1 MKTAVSNAMTNG
13 ISNLTIYAFVALG
26 GACGASLRFY
36 ISQLVLNWLG
46 KGFPFATLMVN
57 ISGSF
62 IMGVLFQLIEH
73 EVLDI
78 QVHRTLIGIGFL
90 GAFTTFSTFS
100 LDTLLLLQQGDLLK
114 ASINI
119 LLNVSLCIAA
129 AGLGLYLVSAL
140 AK

>member
-1 MKTAVSNAMTNG
+1 VSNV
-13 ISNLTIYAFVALG
+13 ISNYTLYAFVAIG

-57 ISGSF
+57 IIGSF
-62 IMGVLFQLIEH
+62 VMGLLYQLIEH
-73 EVLDI
+73 EILTI
-78 QVHRTLIGIGFL
+78 SVHRTLIGIGFL

-100 LDTLLLLQQGDLLK
+100 LDSLLLLQQGDVLK
-114 ASINI
+114 AGINI
-119 LLNVSLCIAA
+119 LLNVCLCIGA
-129 AGLGLYLVSAL
+129 AGLGMYIVSTL

>member
-1 MKTAVSNAMTNG
+1 MTNT
-13 ISNLTIYAFVALG
+13 ISNFTLYAFVALG

-57 ISGSF
+57 ITGSF
-62 IMGVLFQLIEH
+62 IMGLLYQLIEH
-73 EVLDI
+73 QILDI
-78 QVHRTLIGIGFL
+78 NIHRTLIGVGFL
-90 GAFTTFSTFS
+90 GALTTFSTFS
-100 LDTLLLLQQGDLLK
+100 LDTLLLIQQGDLLK
-114 ASINI
+114 ASINV

-129 AGLGLYLVSAL
+129 AALGLYLVSAL

>member
-1 MKTAVSNAMTNG
+1 MTNA
-13 ISNLTIYAFVALG
+13 INQYTLYAFIAIG

-57 ISGSF
+57 ITGSF
-62 IMGVLFQLIEH
+62 VMGVLFQLIDQEI
-73 EVLDI
+73 LDI
-78 QVHRTLIGIGFL
+78 NIHRTLIGIGFL

-100 LDTLLLLQQGDLLK
+100 LDTLLLLQQGDVLK
-114 ASINI
+114 AGLNI
-119 LLNVSLCIAA
+119 LLNVVLCIAA
-129 AGLGLYLVSAL
+129 AGLGLYLVSAF

>member
-1 MKTAVSNAMTNG
+1 MTNA
-13 ISNLTIYAFVALG
+13 ISNVTLYAFVALG

-36 ISQLVLNWLG
+36 IYQLVLNSLG

-62 IMGVLFQLIEH
+62 LMGLLYQLIEQGI
-73 EVLDI
+73 LDI
-78 QVHRTLIGIGFL
+78 NVHRTLIGIGFL

-100 LDTLLLLQQGDLLK
+100 LDSLLLLQQGEVVK
-114 ASINI
+114 AMINI

-129 AGLGLYLVSAL
+129 AGLGLYIVSAL
-140 AK
+140 SK

>member
-1 MKTAVSNAMTNG
+1 MTNG
-13 ISNLTIYAFVALG
+13 ISNFTLYAFVALG

-100 LDTLLLLQQGDLLK
+100 LDTLLLLQQGDVLK

>member
-1 MKTAVSNAMTNG
+1 VSNVMTNA
-13 ISNLTIYAFVALG
+13 ISNFTLYTFIALG

-57 ISGSF
+57 ITGSF
-62 IMGVLFQLIEH
+62 VMGLLYQLIEQ
-73 EVLDI
+73 EILEI
-78 QVHRTLIGIGFL
+78 NVHRTLIGIGFL

-100 LDTLLLLQQGDLLK
+100 LDSVLLIQQGYLLK
-114 ASINI
+114 AAINI

-129 AGLGLYLVSAL
+129 AALGLYLVSAL
-140 AK
+140 VK

>member
-1 MKTAVSNAMTNG
+1 MRVVKNAMTNG
-13 ISNLTIYAFVALG
+13 ISNLTIYVFVALG

-57 ISGSF
+57 ITGSF
-62 IMGVLFQLIEH
+62 VMGTLYQLIEQ
-73 EVLDI
+73 DI
-78 QVHRTLIGIGFL
+78 VDIHVHRTLIGIGFL

-100 LDTLLLLQQGDLLK
+100 LDSLLLIQQGDLLK
-114 ASINI
+114 AGINI

-129 AGLGLYLVSAL
+129 AALGLYLVSSL

>member
-1 MKTAVSNAMTNG
+1 MNNA
-13 ISNLTIYAFVALG
+13 ISNLTLYAFVALG

-57 ISGSF
+57 ITGSF
-62 IMGVLFQLIEH
+62 IMGLLYQLIEH
-73 EVLDI
+73 EILDI
-78 QVHRTLIGIGFL
+78 NVHRTLIGIGFL

-100 LDTLLLLQQGDLLK
+100 LDSLLLIQQGDLLK
-114 ASINI
+114 AGINI

-129 AGLGLYLVSAL
+129 AGLGLYLVSAI